1 MFRKRKQGRDPDRL
15 APGRKPQFLTFNQT
29 LPIRSKPCAPDVRVH
44 RSGDSHTLFAQ
55 LQPTIWGRIS
65 VIAAQLAPAHFLYQ
79 LCADIVVAVIQTSI
93 IFLLQMLFITDTRG
107 LEYNPARL
115 LLAQP
120 VKLARGEL
128 NPPQTTTTKIQKLI
142 YFRNLDYFADTGA
155 SGQLKMMS
163 GCFFLKIYLFIFLN
177 KCRTILI
184 SGFLNCD
191 QI

>member
-29 LPIRSKPCAPDVRVH
+29 LPILSKPCAPDVRAH
-44 RSGDSHTLFAQ
+44 RRGDSHTLFAQ

-93 IFLLQMLFITDTRG
+93 IFLLQMLFITGTRG

-128 NPPQTTTTKIQKLI
+128 NPPQTTTKTPTQKLK
-142 YFRNLDYFADTGA
+142 YVRNLDYFADTGA
-155 SGQLKMMS
+155 SGQLKTMPFFFVV
-163 GCFFLKIYLFIFLN
+163 FFLKK

-184 SGFLNCD
+184 SCSLNCD

>member
-29 LPIRSKPCAPDVRVH
+29 LPILSKPCAPDVRVH

-107 LEYNPARL
+107 LEYSPARL

-120 VKLARGEL
+120 VNLARGEL
-128 NPPQTTTTKIQKLI
+128 NPPQTTTKIQKLK
-142 YFRNLDYFADTGA
+142 YFRNLDYFADTGV

-163 GCFFLKIYLFIFLN
+163 GCLFFFF
-177 KCRTILI
+177 
-184 SGFLNCD
+184 FF
-191 QI
+191 